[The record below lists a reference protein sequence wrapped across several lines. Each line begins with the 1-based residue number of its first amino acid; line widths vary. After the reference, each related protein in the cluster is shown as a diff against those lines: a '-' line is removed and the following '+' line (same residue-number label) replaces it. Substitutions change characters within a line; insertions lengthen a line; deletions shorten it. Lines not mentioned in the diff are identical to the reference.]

1 MVWARLYKN
10 PFAVLGLVILLITI
24 LAAIFAP
31 LIAVESPIK
40 MNIREAMLPTGSP
53 NHPLGTDDLGR
64 DVLSRLIYGSRVS
77 LQVGLIVVGI
87 SATVGVTLGAISG
100 YYGGVIDNIIM
111 RFSDIMQAFP
121 FLVLALAVV
130 SIVGASLTNMMIV
143 LGAVSWVDYA
153 RLMRGMVLVEREK
166 EYIQSA
172 QAIGARDSRIIFH
185 HILPNCL
192 STILVQATF
201 GVASAILV
209 ASSLSFLGMG
219 AQPPTPE
226 WGAMLN
232 AARPFLRDN
241 PMLSVVPGVAIMLT
255 VLSINFIGD
264 ALRDALDPRLVQHS

>member
-111 RFSDIMQAFP
+111 RFFGHHAGF
-121 FLVLALAVV
+121 
-130 SIVGASLTNMMIV
+130 SISGAGAGGGVYCGRIADQYDDCTGGGQ
-143 LGAVSWVDYA
+143 LG
-153 RLMRGMVLVEREK
+153 
-166 EYIQSA
+166 
-172 QAIGARDSRIIFH
+172 
-185 HILPNCL
+185 
-192 STILVQATF
+192 
-201 GVASAILV
+201 
-209 ASSLSFLGMG
+209 
-219 AQPPTPE
+219 
-226 WGAMLN
+226 
-232 AARPFLRDN
+232 
-241 PMLSVVPGVAIMLT
+241 
-255 VLSINFIGD
+255 
-264 ALRDALDPRLVQHS
+264 